1 MDKQELA
8 RIFGEIA
15 VLLELKGD
23 NPFKIRAYQSAARFL
38 EELEG
43 DMADFVASGAVDT
56 TKGIGPALAQK
67 IREFAASGRLAY
79 YEELKASVPPVLF
92 ELVKIPGLGP
102 KKALQLH
109 EVLGINSLGELEY
122 ACRENRLAGL
132 PGFGAKTQERVCQGI
147 EYLKK
152 YQGQFLLADV
162 QPLAA
167 SIAAYLGQLPGV
179 TEAGVTEAAVAGSI
193 RRRKETVKDIDVVMA
208 AAETTGLAERLV
220 GMPGV
225 EQVLG
230 QGPTKTS
237 VKLTAGMNLDVRV
250 VEPAAF
256 AAALH
261 HFTGSKE
268 HHVKLRGLAKD
279 RGLKINEYGIETAT
293 GERLALADEQAFYR
307 ALGLDYIEPEL
318 REDLGE
324 IEAAAGGRLPV
335 LVRDGDIQGVLHA
348 HTTYSDGSATLAEMA
363 AAAKARGWRYLG
375 ITDHS
380 RTAVYARGLRVETV
394 DEQRREIERLNAADP
409 SFTILAGIESDILP
423 DGSLDYPDEVLA
435 GFDFVIASVHS
446 AFRQSEADMTKRII
460 RAMEN
465 RYVSVLGH
473 PTGRILLARDG
484 YAVDLAAVIAA
495 AAASGTCL
503 EINAS
508 PYRLDLDWRWCRR
521 AKEAGVLLA
530 IDPDAHAVGELDSVT
545 YGVGVARKGWLAA
558 DDVVNTRPL
567 QEALALL
574 RRKR

>member
-15 VLLELKGD
+15 MLLELKGD
-23 NPFKIRAYQSAARFL
+23 NPFKIRAYQAAARLL
-38 EELEG
+38 EEL
-43 DMADFVASGAVDT
+43 DDDLADFVASGAVDS

-67 IREFAASGRLAY
+67 IREFAADGRLAY

-109 EVLGINSLGELEY
+109 EILGINSLGELEY

-132 PGFGAKTQERVCQGI
+132 PGFGTKTQERICQGI
-147 EYLKK
+147 DYLKK

-167 SIAAYLGQLPGV
+167 SIAAYLRQLPGV
-179 TEAGVTEAAVAGSI
+179 TAAEVAGSI
-193 RRRKETVKDIDVVMA
+193 RRRKETVKDIDVVVA
-208 AAETTGLAERLV
+208 ATAPEGLSGAV
-220 GMPGV
+220 SGMPGV

-237 VKLTAGMNLDVRV
+237 VKLTTGMNLDVRV

-268 HHVKLRGLAKD
+268 HHVRLRGLAKD
-279 RGLKINEYGIETAT
+279 LGLKINEYGFEKTDGAK
-293 GERLALADEQAFYR
+293 LAPTDEHEFYR
-307 ALGLDYIEPEL
+307 TLGLDYIEPEL
-318 REDLGE
+318 REDTGE
-324 IEAAAGGRLPV
+324 IAAAAAGQLPV
-335 LVRDGDIQGVLHA
+335 LVRDDDIRGVLHA

-409 SFTILAGIESDILP
+409 TFTIFAGIECDILP

-435 GFDFVIASVHS
+435 NFDFVIASVHS

-460 RAMEN
+460 KALAN

-473 PTGRILLARDG
+473 LTGRILLARDG
-484 YAVDLAAVIAA
+484 YAVDLPAVIAA
-495 AAASGTCL
+495 AADSGTCL

-508 PYRLDLDWRWCRR
+508 PYRLDLDWHWCRK

-530 IDPDAHAVGELDSVT
+530 IDPDAHAVGEMDSVT
-545 YGVGVARKGWLAA
+545 YGVGVARKGWLTAA
-558 DDVVNTRPL
+558 DVVNTRPPAA
-567 QEALALL
+567 ALELL